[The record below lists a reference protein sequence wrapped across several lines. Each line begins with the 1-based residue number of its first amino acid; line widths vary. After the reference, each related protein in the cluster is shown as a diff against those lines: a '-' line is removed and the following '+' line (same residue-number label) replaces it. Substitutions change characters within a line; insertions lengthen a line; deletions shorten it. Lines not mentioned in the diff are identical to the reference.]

1 MNLLHTWQC
10 SCKGSNRLDFLHTVI
25 ERWNDRYSNHQI
37 GLTRKSYPSGV
48 LESQFIGLACKLL
61 MLLLIGMLDI
71 HQVSIQIRQYH
82 LDIFPGN
89 TCHTLDSCIN
99 STLFRCAKK
108 VTSKFRLAKTFATGK
123 CHSTAGAV
131 VIWTILLYQFDH
143 LADSYVSSHG
153 LHAVWSFHCL
163 DLIFLG
169 FRIAAPLTSEHTA
182 FQKHNGTDSRTVM
195 DGITLDVENT
205 PCSV

>member
-10 SCKGSNRLDFLHTVI
+10 RCKGSNRLDFLHTVI
-25 ERWNDRYSNHQI
+25 ERWNDRYTNHQI
-37 GLTRKSYPSGV
+37 GLTRKSYLSGV
-48 LESQFIGLACKLL
+48 LESQSIGLACKLL

-82 LDIFPGN
+82 LYIFPGN
-89 TCHTLDSCIN
+89 TSHTLDSCIN

-108 VTSKFRLAKTFATGK
+108 VTGKFRLTETFAAGK
-123 CHSTAGAV
+123 CHSAAGTV
-131 VIWTILLYQFDH
+131 VVWAILLYQFDH

-195 DGITLDVENT
+195 DGIALDVENT
-205 PCSV
+205 SCSV